1 LIDIMNK
8 LLFEPL
14 ELRIECVG
22 LIVDYEKCEPFE
34 YLDCFVFCGKCS
46 SDEKLSDVNGK
57 KEKD

>member
-1 LIDIMNK
+1 MNK